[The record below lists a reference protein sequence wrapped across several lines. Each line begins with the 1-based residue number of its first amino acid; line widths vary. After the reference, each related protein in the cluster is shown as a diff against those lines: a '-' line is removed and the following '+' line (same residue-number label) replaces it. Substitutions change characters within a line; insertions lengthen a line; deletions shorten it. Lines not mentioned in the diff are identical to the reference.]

1 MNKIENAINNSL
13 ITMRNHLD
21 AQTLEILS
29 VTLSKNL
36 SFEK

>member
-1 MNKIENAINNSL
+1 MNKIENAINNIL

-21 AQTLEILS
+21 TQTLEILS

-36 SFEK
+36 SFER